1 MSRECFFIL
10 HSALPAAPPHLLL
23 QEFKDGIVNG
33 AQWYPV
39 YGGMQ
44 DWNYLAAGCM
54 DITLEL
60 TDDKWRPEADL
71 TQLWEENKQ
80 ALTAL
85 PLAAALGGEWLG
97 RSRGDEWMHQ
107 AQSFVHR
114 RAWGGG
120 GAGFSLGK

>member
-1 MSRECFFIL
+1 
-10 HSALPAAPPHLLL
+10 
-23 QEFKDGIVNG
+23 
-33 AQWYPV
+33 
-39 YGGMQ
+39 MQ

-85 PLAAALGGEWLG
+85 PLAAALGGEWRG
-97 RSRGDEWMHQ
+97 RDRG
-107 AQSFVHR
+107 R
-114 RAWGGG
+114 
-120 GAGFSLGK
+120 